1 MKDSGDFLIY
11 QTENGVTKIDVRI
24 QDDTVWLTQQQMAE
38 LYQSSKSNVSEHI
51 KHIFED
57 GELNNYNIEIN
68 DIDKVE
74 EDLLDLNNNE
84 INLAFEKVEKAV
96 NKNIQR
102 GLLLDLWLKLPK
114 ELKNNYDPDD
124 EYKELYFRIYDSD
137 EVIMIKTIE
146 VKNSMESSFMPTQKF
161 DTYLFQ
167 LYTEWQNNMVQRL
180 RFKRNIQ
187 IT

>member
-1 MKDSGDFLIY
+1 MKINVYSDFEYLDKVY
-11 QTENGVTKIDVRI
+11 ENTTHMTRDEIFQYYNLEKFNINIDGIV
-24 QDDTVWLTQQQMAE
+24 E
-38 LYQSSKSNVSEHI
+38 EHLG
-51 KHIFED
+51 KEMYMESED

-167 LYTEWQNNMVQRL
+167 LYTEWQNN
-180 RFKRNIQ
+180 I
-187 IT
+187 

>member
-1 MKDSGDFLIY
+1 MIRITFKNSKKLFSFIRYNY
-11 QTENGVTKIDVRI
+11 QILSMFKIKE
-24 QDDTVWLTQQQMAE
+24 MYME
-38 LYQSSKSNVSEHI
+38 S
-51 KHIFED
+51 ED

-167 LYTEWQNNMVQRL
+167 LYTEWQNN
-180 RFKRNIQ
+180 I
-187 IT
+187 

>member
-1 MKDSGDFLIY
+1 MIRITFKNSKKLFSFIRYNY
-11 QTENGVTKIDVRI
+11 QILSMFKIKE
-24 QDDTVWLTQQQMAE
+24 MYME
-38 LYQSSKSNVSEHI
+38 S
-51 KHIFED
+51 ED

-68 DIDKVE
+68 DIDKAE

-146 VKNSMESSFMPTQKF
+146 VKNSMESSFMPTKKF

-167 LYTEWQNNMVQRL
+167 LYTEWQNN
-180 RFKRNIQ
+180 I
-187 IT
+187 